1 LTQPRIRRNGRTDP
15 QREFEEEL
23 GKEIGRIF
31 ERKKREIGIEATL
44 KLSFLEDFPIIGEYV
59 YGQAFPNE
67 KLVVLEVYAL
77 YATKKEITRTICE
90 ELLHIKHGPWT
101 LEHGPE
107 FWKMVEEAM
116 ARPIRVKKA
125 NC

>member
-1 LTQPRIRRNGRTDP
+1 MKGSRIGRNGQTDP
-15 QREFEEEL
+15 QRKFEEEL

-44 KLSFLEDFPIIGEYV
+44 KLGFLEDFPIIGEYV

-67 KLVVLEVYAL
+67 KIVVIEVYAL

-90 ELLHIKHGPWT
+90 ELLHIKHP
-101 LEHGPE
+101 EMKHGPE
-107 FWKMVEEAM
+107 FWKMVEEAVKH
-116 ARPIRVKKA
+116 PIRVKKA
-125 NC
+125 SC